1 MEVAGRGV
9 CQPWWEV
16 EALHRDL
23 ALAPPKARAGERSL
37 EHWKG
42 LSAGSLEW
50 LWQPLGLGQMGSGN
64 DCGQD

>member
-1 MEVAGRGV
+1 M
-9 CQPWWEV
+9 

-23 ALAPPKARAGERSL
+23 ALAPAVRARAGEERL
-37 EHWKG
+37 EPWQG